1 MSASTIL
8 HGIVAQQIK
17 EQPKRQP
24 LHASH
29 ARPTPYTPLSDTCP
43 HLSAV
48 GSHIFNL
55 VSHVIRFSDLVDL
68 WVIKITRSRE
78 QKTKTRVRDSAV
90 TMTKLYDYQTWQTHV
105 LGLWAFILDCAFW
118 VLIGWATNHK
128 ECYWNILFLLKIKT
142 KLKKTKNRDCL
153 KWSGKTSRPPSLA
166 NGLAH
171 KSKLAREV
179 LRAIEL
185 VMTKK

>member
-1 MSASTIL
+1 MQATP
-8 HGIVAQQIK
+8 A
-17 EQPKRQP
+17 P
-24 LHASH
+24 
-29 ARPTPYTPLSDTCP
+29 RPTHPWVIHVHICLP
-43 HLSAV
+43 V

-78 QKTKTRVRDSAV
+78 LKTKTRVCDSAV

-153 KWSGKTSRPPSLA
+153 KWSGKTSRLRSLA